1 MTSKMLMEILKTQD
15 LNLDL
20 LIKSLEEQKKAIVRN
35 DYEGL
40 RKLLDDEQRLL
51 KEISIE
57 EANRIKAV
65 NTLVEQFSIEVKNNS
80 LAELMKAGRKY
91 FPNDFKELQFVRSSL
106 GEKIKKIMNLNS
118 QLKNIISF
126 SRQMV
131 KELIMIIAGP
141 NKHSLVN
148 RRV

>member
-20 LIKSLEEQKKAIVRN
+20 LIKSLEEQKKAIVHN

-57 EANRIKAV
+57 EAVEEISKRIITITDLITK
-65 NTLVEQFSIEVKNNS
+65 
-80 LAELMKAGRKY
+80 
-91 FPNDFKELQFVRSSL
+91 
-106 GEKIKKIMNLNS
+106 
-118 QLKNIISF
+118 QLKGLNNLKF
-126 SRQMV
+126 
-131 KELIMIIAGP
+131 
-141 NKHSLVN
+141 
-148 RRV
+148 

>member
-1 MTSKMLMEILKTQD
+1 MLMEILKTQD